1 MPLFIKQSTTQ
12 HKLMFFLTQSS
23 DHITGLTGA
32 SPTVTIS
39 KAGAAFGSPSGA
51 VSELANGWYQVAA
64 NATDTNTLGLI
75 LLHAVAASA
84 DPCDMMVAD
93 VIAPDPTDANWAMT
107 NVSSNVVEISGS
119 AVSTSTAQLG
129 VNLVNIAGSAVSTST
144 AQLGVNVVNIA
155 GQAATLDASNRLK
168 IDVDGWNGTTV
179 GALPTNFSS
188 LSISAAGLVAVTS
201 NVKTNTA
208 LNGFTFTMTDSTNHN
223 PKTGLTVTGQRSLNG
238 GAFGSCANS
247 VSEIS
252 NGDYQINLA
261 AGDLNAAVVML
272 RFTAS
277 GADDLNILL
286 VTQP

>member
-1 MPLFIKQSTTQ
+1 MPVFIKQSTTQ
-12 HKLMFFLTQSS
+12 HKLLFFLTESA

-39 KAGAAFGSPSGA
+39 KAGASFGSPSGA

-93 VIAPDPTDANWAMT
+93 VIAPDPTDPNWAMT
-107 NVSSNVVEISGS
+107 DVSSNVVQWNSS
-119 AVSTSTAQLG
+119 NVSSPATAG
-129 VNLVNIAGSAVSTST
+129 IPDVNVKNFNNGAAGS
-144 AQLGVNVVNIA
+144 
-155 GQAATLDASNRLK
+155 
-168 IDVDGWNGTTV
+168 
-179 GALPTNFSS
+179 LPTNFSS
-188 LSISAAGLVAVTS
+188 LSISSGGLVAVTS

-223 PKTGLTVTGQRSLNG
+223 PKTGLTVTAQRSLNG

-272 RFTAS
+272 RFTAT